1 METFSQRYR
10 EKFSMDNV
18 AVGLR
23 VPLDR
28 QYVQGSRKLAQVI
41 FKTECVQKVKEH
53 QLKKE
58 IDLEQTKAHIVAR
71 QKKDEVRFAKEIRE
85 RDLEM
90 KRKNFAYEEKRD
102 KVQAQKDGIEK
113 DKARDLR
120 ERHEKMKIANEKQR
134 AEQEKKKREHEEELF
149 MLDIQRFYDEEMAQG
164 EKKQKEL
171 ADKKIVVEAIKKS
184 EGKIAKNNASRL
196 RGIE

>member
-1 METFSQRYR
+1 
-10 EKFSMDNV
+10 
-18 AVGLR
+18 
-23 VPLDR
+23 
-28 QYVQGSRKLAQVI
+28 
-41 FKTECVQKVKEH
+41 
-53 QLKKE
+53 
-58 IDLEQTKAHIVAR
+58 VAR

-120 ERHEKMKIANEKQR
+120 ERHEKMKIANDKQR
-134 AEQEKKKREHEEELF
+134 SEQDKKKREHEEELF

>member
-1 METFSQRYR
+1 
-10 EKFSMDNV
+10 MDNV